1 MEQSG
6 EQDHYR
12 FVGYPTLALAA
23 SSMKTWVWL
32 LLALASGA
40 AQAEIYAC
48 SKHGATTYQNFPC
61 PFDSMGSM
69 PTDAKVPASAAPAS
83 TSNSS
88 STKPR
93 DVASAKV
100 APSAAMSSA
109 PSPSMPRVGSTRE
122 EVRKMWGEPAEV
134 IQDEPRK
141 GRVEIW
147 HYKDGRTVEMDR
159 GRRVIAVQL

>member
-6 EQDHYR
+6 EQDHYP

-32 LLALASGA
+32 LLALASPA

-69 PTDAKVPASAAPAS
+69 PTARAQPAIAS
-83 TSNSS
+83 VGTRPKPF
-88 STKPR
+88 STCAIN
-93 DVASAKV
+93 V
-100 APSAAMSSA
+100 
-109 PSPSMPRVGSTRE
+109 
-122 EVRKMWGEPAEV
+122 
-134 IQDEPRK
+134 
-141 GRVEIW
+141 
-147 HYKDGRTVEMDR
+147 
-159 GRRVIAVQL
+159 